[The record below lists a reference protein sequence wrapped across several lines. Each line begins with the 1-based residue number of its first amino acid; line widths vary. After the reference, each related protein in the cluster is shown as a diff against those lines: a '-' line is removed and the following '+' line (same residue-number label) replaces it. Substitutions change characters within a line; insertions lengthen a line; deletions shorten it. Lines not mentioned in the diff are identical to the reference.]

1 MNYIVL
7 WSKIKC
13 TMGLSLQKKY
23 KKNPHVLLLGLDS
36 SGKST
41 LLYRLHQGVIMDTSP
56 TIGFNVV
63 TLVLNK
69 RSALTVWDVGGQKSL
84 RSNWRHYLEGSKALV
99 FVVDAS
105 DRNRVEEAKMALKSI
120 LSDSNVEDVPLMV
133 LANKTD
139 VPDSMTINE
148 VCQQLDLEN
157 CKDRTWEIQACSGLK
172 GLGLQQAFQSVA
184 KLIKEH

>member
-1 MNYIVL
+1 
-7 WSKIKC
+7 
-13 TMGLSLQKKY
+13 MGPNLQKLGKQY
-23 KKNPHVLLLGLDS
+23 KKPPHVVLLGLDS

-41 LLYRLHQGVIMDTSP
+41 LLYRLHRGVIMETSP

-69 RSALTVWDVGGQKSL
+69 KSVFTVWDVGGQRSL

-105 DRNRVEEAKMALKSI
+105 DRTRMDEAKMALKSI
-120 LSDSNVEDVPLMV
+120 LSDSNLENVPLMV

-139 VPDSMTINE
+139 VPDSMTLNE
-148 VCQQLDLEN
+148 VCQQLDLEK
-157 CKDRTWEIQACSGLK
+157 CTDRAWQIQACSGLK
-172 GLGLQQAFQSVA
+172 GLGLQQAFQTVA
-184 KLIKEH
+184 KLIQEH